1 MLKWLLLKLCFLLL
15 IDYLYM
21 KDIYIQQ
28 KATHADMLSC
38 QVFTFS
44 FSAPVLIVRG
54 PQEALKKL
62 ILMEDQEF

>member
-1 MLKWLLLKLCFLLL
+1 
-15 IDYLYM
+15 M

-44 FSAPVLIVRG
+44 FSAPVLIDRG
-54 PQEALKKL
+54 PQEALKML
-62 ILMEDQEF
+62 ILMEAQEF